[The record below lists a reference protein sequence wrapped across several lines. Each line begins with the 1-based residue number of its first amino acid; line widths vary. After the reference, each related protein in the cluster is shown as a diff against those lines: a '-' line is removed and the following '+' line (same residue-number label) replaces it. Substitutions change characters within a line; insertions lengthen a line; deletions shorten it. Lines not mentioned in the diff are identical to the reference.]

1 MKILFMGTTVFSNV
15 ILNQLIEDGYEIV
28 GVVTQPDRPFGRKKE
43 LKAPITK
50 ELALAHDIPVLQPER
65 IKDATDD
72 IRNLNPDCIVTCAY
86 GQIVPKEILE
96 IPRYKSLNV
105 HASLLPKYRGGAP
118 IHKAVVNG
126 NTETGVTLM
135 FMDVGMDSG
144 DMLYKESVTIDPDDT
159 FGDVEAKLM
168 EASKTLIH
176 DGLSLYFKGKIK
188 GEAQNL
194 DDVTFAYAIK
204 REEEFVSFQK
214 DIDDIYN
221 HIRGF
226 IPWPTSFGKLEDLNI
241 KIHGAK
247 KITKDHQDTI
257 GEIVD
262 VSLEGVKV
270 AVNGGYILLTSVQPA
285 GKPKM
290 KNQDVVN
297 GYASIWKGKRFQ

>member
-144 DMLYKESVTIDPDDT
+144 DMLYKESVAIDPDDT

-188 GEAQNL
+188 GEL
-194 DDVTFAYAIK
+194 
-204 REEEFVSFQK
+204 R
-214 DIDDIYN
+214 
-221 HIRGF
+221 
-226 IPWPTSFGKLEDLNI
+226 
-241 KIHGAK
+241 
-247 KITKDHQDTI
+247 
-257 GEIVD
+257 
-262 VSLEGVKV
+262 
-270 AVNGGYILLTSVQPA
+270 
-285 GKPKM
+285 
-290 KNQDVVN
+290 
-297 GYASIWKGKRFQ
+297 